1 MGGIEKWLA
10 ITSVGLFA
18 MFVGEI
24 LSIYNFMINVPESF
38 EFARSFEADPKLIQF
53 ISIGAAPAGILAA
66 VSFIMSKQYGS
77 KLIGV
82 LIIAG
87 GVILLAGML
96 VTYTLID
103 KIDEIYITP
112 MVLTVPVLF
121 MALSFAVI
129 GVGASLIIRKKRRPK
144 KEYF

>member
-18 MFVGEI
+18 MFVGEV
-24 LSIYNFMINVPESF
+24 LSIYNFMINVPENF
-38 EFARSFEADPKLIQF
+38 EFARSFDADPKLIQF
-53 ISIGAAPAGILAA
+53 ISIGVAPAGILAA
-66 VSFIMSKQYGS
+66 VSFIMSRQYGS
-77 KLIGV
+77 RLIGV
-82 LIIAG
+82 LIITG
-87 GVILLAGML
+87 GVILFAGML

-103 KIDEIYITP
+103 RIDEIYITF

-121 MALSFAVI
+121 MVLSFAVI